1 MRPDTGRAVLAA
13 TKHLSAGP
21 GLSDLAGRIAAART
35 LVLVEPTPTTPL
47 APAPVPMTAAVRP
60 APARSTVGS
69 WAVLGAHGG
78 AGVSSLLRAGLDQ
91 LGAFDAD
98 RRWPNSGPALVVA
111 RTSTGG
117 LERAQ
122 LLARQ
127 YAAGDAGPDVQ
138 LLGLVLIAD
147 APGRLP
153 VRVRELVDLVS
164 GGFCGCWR
172 LPWLQEWRLAA
183 ASEPLPVDPA
193 TAGLLTDLRRLTACP
208 PIATYPVR
216 PPSRGVLL

>member
-1 MRPDTGRAVLAA
+1 MRPETGRAVLAA
-13 TKHLSAGP
+13 TAHLAAGP
-21 GLSDLAGRIAAART
+21 GLSDLAGRIAAAQT
-35 LVLVEPTPTTPL
+35 LALVEPTPATPL
-47 APAPVPMTAAVRP
+47 APVPVPPTAAVRSP
-60 APARSTVGS
+60 RARSAAGS
-69 WAVLGAHGG
+69 LALLAAHGG
-78 AGVSSLLRAGLDQ
+78 AGVSSLLRAGLEQ

-98 RRWPNSGPALVVA
+98 RCWPTSGPALVVA
-111 RTSTGG
+111 RSSTGG
-117 LERAQ
+117 LEQAQ

-127 YAAGDAGPDVQ
+127 HAAGDAGPDVQ

-172 LPWLQEWRLAA
+172 LPWLEEWRLAT

-193 TAGLLTDLRRLTACP
+193 TAGLRTDLRRLTACP
-208 PIATYPVR
+208 PVPTYPVR
-216 PPSRGVLL
+216 SPSQGVLL

>member
-13 TKHLSAGP
+13 TAHLAAGP
-21 GLSDLAGRIAAART
+21 GLADLAGRIAAART
-35 LVLVEPTPTTPL
+35 LALVQPAAATP
-47 APAPVPMTAAVRP
+47 PAAVPDPPTAAARP
-60 APARSTVGS
+60 PAAHSAVGS
-69 WAVLGAHGG
+69 LAVLAAHGG
-78 AGVSSLLRAGLDQ
+78 AGVSSLLRAGLER

-98 RRWPNSGPALVVA
+98 RYWPTSGPVLVVA
-111 RTSTGG
+111 RSSTGG
-117 LERAQ
+117 LEQAQ

-127 YAAGDAGPDVQ
+127 HAAGDAGPDVQ

-153 VRVRELVDLVS
+153 ARVRELVDLVS
-164 GGFCGCWR
+164 GGFGGCWR

-193 TAGLLTDLRRLTACP
+193 TAGLLTDLRRLTTCP
-208 PIATYPVR
+208 PISTYPVR
-216 PPSRGVLL
+216 SPSRGVLL